1 MTRKLEQEIEALQKR
16 NSQLSSAILRISASL
31 ELGTVLQEVV
41 DSARELTGA
50 RYAVIATIG
59 ETGRPQ
65 DFVASGFTEEERL
78 QMSQWADGPRLF
90 EHFRSLPGVL
100 RLANLPAYVRS
111 LGFSA
116 KLMRSKTFQCTP
128 MRHSGVQVGNFFLA
142 EKAGG
147 EPFSSADEEVLKLFA
162 SQAATAIANARTHR
176 EEQRARA
183 DLEALIET
191 SPVGV
196 VVFDAKTGQ
205 PVSLNRE
212 SKRIVDGLR
221 TPGQSPEDLLDVVS
235 FRREDGR
242 EITLSELP
250 IAKSLVA
257 AETIRA
263 EEIELSVP
271 DGRSVRVLL
280 NATPIRSAQGDV
292 VSAVITMQ
300 DLAPLEEQD
309 RLRSEFLSM
318 VSHELRTPL
327 AAIKGSAAIW
337 MGAGPAPDPAEAQ
350 RFCRVVDEQ
359 VDHMHRLISDL
370 LDAGRIDAGMLSVSP
385 VPAELPALVEQ
396 ARDAFLSGG
405 SAHAI
410 LIDLPRKLP
419 PVLADGRRIVQ
430 VLNNLLANA
439 ARHSPG
445 SAPIRVA
452 AARDGQQ
459 VTVSVTD
466 EGRGVPP
473 EQLPQLFRRYAILG
487 GADER
492 PSLRRSGLGL
502 SICKGLVEAHGG
514 RIWAESGGAGQG
526 ARFSFTIPVAEEDGA
541 TAGSAP
547 DRTAQTGPA
556 LRGLPI
562 LVVDDDVRML
572 RFLREALNE
581 AGYAPIVTGDP
592 RELPRLIRTENPRLV
607 LLDLMLPG
615 VDGIE
620 LLESVPE
627 LSDLPVI
634 FISAYGRDETVAR
647 ALERGA
653 VDYLVKPFS
662 ATELTARIQ
671 AALRDRADPEPFVLG
686 DLAVDYHRRRVT
698 LAGSRLRLT
707 ASEYELLR
715 ILSVNAGRCVT
726 YHSLIRQMWDRPD
739 EGDSDGVRTFVKQL
753 RRKLG
758 DDPRQPAYIENERG
772 VGYRMRRP
780 RAGRER
786 PVSELAS

>member
-50 RYAVIATIG
+50 RYAVIATID
-59 ETGRPQ
+59 ERGRAQ
-65 DFVASGFTEEERL
+65 DFVTSGFTDEERL
-78 QMSQWADGPRLF
+78 RMAHWPDGPRLY
-90 EHFRSLPGVL
+90 EHFRNLRGVL
-100 RLANLPAYVRS
+100 RLADLPSYVRS

-116 KLMRSKTFQCTP
+116 ELMRSRTFQCTP
-128 MRHSGVQVGNFFLA
+128 MRHSGVLVGNFFLA

-147 EPFSSADEEVLKLFA
+147 EPFTGADEEVLMLFA

-191 SPVGV
+191 SPFGV

-205 PVSLNRE
+205 PLSFNRE
-212 SKRIVDGLR
+212 SKRIVEGLR
-221 TPGQSPEDLLDVVS
+221 MPGQSPEDLLDVVS
-235 FRREDGR
+235 FRRADGR
-242 EITLSELP
+242 RTALSEFP
-250 IAKSLVA
+250 IQQGLSV
-257 AETIRA
+257 AETVRA
-263 EEIELSVP
+263 EEIELSAP
-271 DGRSVRVLL
+271 DGRSVSVLI

-292 VSAVITMQ
+292 VTVVITMQ

-327 AAIKGSAAIW
+327 AAIKGSTAIW
-337 MGAGPAPDPAEAQ
+337 MGAGETPDPAEAQ
-350 RFCRVVDEQ
+350 KFCRVVDEQ

-385 VPAELPALVEQ
+385 APTELPALVEK

-405 SAHAI
+405 SAHPI
-410 LIDLPRKLP
+410 LIDLPHDLP
-419 PVLADGRRIVQ
+419 RVLADGRRIVQ

-452 AARDGQQ
+452 AARDGRQ

-466 EGRGVPP
+466 EGRGVPA

-487 GADER
+487 GAEEQ
-492 PSLRRSGLGL
+492 PNLRRSGLGL

-526 ARFSFTIPVAEEDGA
+526 ARFSFTIPVAGEDGA

-547 DRTAQTGPA
+547 DRGAASGSA
-556 LRGLPI
+556 ARGLPI

-572 RFLREALNE
+572 RFLREALKE
-581 AGYAPIVTGDP
+581 AGYSPIVTGDP
-592 RELPRLIRTENPRLV
+592 RELSRLIRTESPRLV

-615 VDGIE
+615 ADGIE

-671 AALRDRADPEPFVLG
+671 AALRARADPEPFVLG
-686 DLAVDYHRRRVT
+686 ELAIDYHGRLVT

-726 YHSLIRQMWDRPD
+726 YQSLIRQMWDRPD

-758 DDPRQPAYIENERG
+758 DDPRRPVYIENERG
-772 VGYRMRRP
+772 VGYRMRQP
-780 RAGRER
+780 HAEGER
-786 PVSELAS
+786 PVSEPAS